1 MSKNR
6 RLPRS
11 EEDNREGIL
20 VKTAISLGLALAL
33 LFVFAHPA
41 VSHQLETTDPEP
53 DYVLYGVA
61 RILYPLGDILNHLL
75 FGPHEKQDS
84 ISKEDSISEAVEE
97 QEPKKPK
104 TNFSPRKKH
113 PQEKEE
119 GNP

>member
-11 EEDNREGIL
+11 EENDRGGIL

-75 FGPHEKQDS
+75 FGPHEK
-84 ISKEDSISEAVEE
+84 EDSISEAGEE

-104 TNFSPRKKH
+104 YNFSPRKKH
-113 PQEKEE
+113 PQEREE